1 MRKHR
6 AFTLIE
12 LLIVVA
18 IIGVLAGLL
27 LPALHGA
34 LESAKRIS
42 CLNNLRQMAIAA
54 KVYTDRYDGSY
65 PIAYYVEW
73 KPPFIISRAWDFTT
87 TKDTRTGETT
97 VEPGLL
103 WQGSTNERVQQCP
116 SFRGNA
122 NWLVDPYTGYNY
134 NTSYIGHGSGEAIVA
149 PARVADV
156 RRPEQCALFGD
167 GEYAGGA
174 NKFMRSPWPSPADAA
189 FSGRAAGTQGFR
201 HHGMTNVVF
210 CDGHAESLG
219 ERCVETVSGEV
230 GNIAPGTGFLSPTN
244 DLYDLD

>member
-1 MRKHR
+1 MRRYR

-34 LESAKRIS
+34 LQSAKRIS

-54 KVYTDRYDGSY
+54 KVYTQRYDGSY

-73 KPPFIISRAWDFTT
+73 KPPLMISHAWDFTT
-87 TKDTRTGETT
+87 IRDPRTGETT

-103 WQGSTNERVQQCP
+103 WEGLTNERVQQCP

-149 PARVADV
+149 PARVGDV

-174 NKFMRSPWPSPADAA
+174 NKFMRSPWPAPADAA

-201 HHGMTNVVF
+201 HCGMTNVVF

-219 ERCVETVSGEV
+219 TRCTETVAGEKANV
-230 GNIAPGTGFLSPTN
+230 APGTGFLSPTN